1 MSDNSTK
8 WLCVGGVLSG
18 EWRDQQ
24 MDAFDVDPDDLDTHS
39 YEPMRLRNPATKQE
53 QYFFVY
59 TELKEDAYERAI
71 NFALYKNQ

>member
-1 MSDNSTK
+1 MSENSTK

-24 MDAFDVDPDDLDTHS
+24 KDAFDVDPDDLDTHS
-39 YEPMRLRNPATKQE
+39 YEPMRLSNPATKQE

-59 TELKEDAYERAI
+59 TELKEEAYERAI

>member
-1 MSDNSTK
+1 MSDSSTK

-53 QYFFVY
+53 
-59 TELKEDAYERAI
+59 
-71 NFALYKNQ
+71 